1 MRAPLVLLALMLSLG
16 LVAVASAD
24 RTLSSAETS
33 EILTKLTDQGR
44 STWVPAGTIE
54 ATHQEYVAAQVTDP
68 AVISAEVQKAVNS
81 YQPNPAWT
89 EEMQKMALDAIP
101 FNVRYKL
108 GNEYTMSSNVTLK
121 YDGASFYWEINV
133 TGRQDSVTKDA
144 SLAGNFMTDEF
155 NLDWN
160 KRRVFAWDGNKYT
173 TYSSGGQATEDTV
186 GKLPRT
192 LKGPL
197 TAGLFPWG
205 KGKFKKTD
213 LALAKVLA
221 KELSVNSSARE
232 RATSRSMVR
241 SPPPSISI
249 TQAPSS
255 ASTRRSLTFCR

>member
-44 STWVPAGTIE
+44 DTWVPAGTIE

-144 SLAGNFMTDEF
+144 SLAGNEAKIREAVKKLTDGA
-155 NLDWN
+155 D
-160 KRRVFAWDGNKYT
+160 A
-173 TYSSGGQATEDTV
+173 
-186 GKLPRT
+186 T
-192 LKGPL
+192 LKE
-197 TAGLFPWG
+197 AGLY
-205 KGKFKKTD
+205 
-213 LALAKVLA
+213 
-221 KELSVNSSARE
+221 
-232 RATSRSMVR
+232 
-241 SPPPSISI
+241 
-249 TQAPSS
+249 AP
-255 ASTRRSLTFCR
+255 